1 MYVKIPTGGVTY
13 PITTAITS
21 NTPKYAGSIFN
32 PVITGNITGDKI
44 INTGIPSTKS
54 PSTKTNNK
62 IKNKIIVGLSLNAVK
77 KFNAI
82 SPNPSQAN
90 VHAKALEADI
100 TKSAIDVVIEAF
112 INILPKSEILIFLY
126 TNIPTTIA

>member
-1 MYVKIPTGGVTY
+1 MNFDY
-13 PITTAITS
+13 
-21 NTPKYAGSIFN
+21 
-32 PVITGNITGDKI
+32 
-44 INTGIPSTKS
+44 
-54 PSTKTNNK
+54 
-62 IKNKIIVGLSLNAVK
+62 IIVGAGTAGCVLANRLSENGKFNVALFEAGDSDDLSKKIIQVMNFDHNEISKMGNFGRENAVK

-82 SPNPSQAN
+82 SPNPSQAS
-90 VHAKALEADI
+90 VHAKALDADI